1 MRHTTKLSLVILVFF
16 MISSF
21 LTGPAKT
28 AARVMD
34 SSGMPV
40 TENLT
45 QILGPLAQDIYIPII
60 L

>member
-1 MRHTTKLSLVILVFF
+1 LVFF